1 MCSILYLTSY
11 QSTEEPFRR
20 QVEQRERE
28 REREYMETK
37 VFIIDKQYR
46 EKEKKRV
53 SALISCSVLL
63 AGFLDTPNSP
73 PISFQ

>member
-1 MCSILYLTSY
+1 MCSILYLTRAPKNRLEDKLSR
-11 QSTEEPFRR
+11 E
-20 QVEQRERE
+20 RERE